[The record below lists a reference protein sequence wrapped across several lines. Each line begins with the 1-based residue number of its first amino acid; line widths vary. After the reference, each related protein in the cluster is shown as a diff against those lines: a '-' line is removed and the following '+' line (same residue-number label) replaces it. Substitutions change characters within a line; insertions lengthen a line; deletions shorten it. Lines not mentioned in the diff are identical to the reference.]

1 MICIKEKKD
10 KDDGKNKDA
19 AKEEKDNKVVAAED
33 DEEEIKVREK
43 IFVKKI
49 VRFAYDINDRDTY
62 INFV

>member
-10 KDDGKNKDA
+10 KDDSKNKDA

-33 DEEEIKVREK
+33 NEEEIKVREK

-49 VRFAYDINDRDTY
+49 VRFAYDINDWDLSP
-62 INFV
+62 